1 MTSTVKRC
9 GCGGRFG
16 YSLRREADV
25 CHNCGAYSTRPPTME
40 DLKYLDRDIAAL
52 REHRLELWRDM
63 SYTDVDIDE
72 RVAFRKKL
80 TRKIRREQSSLAGA
94 K

>member
-40 DLKYLDRDIAAL
+40 DLKYLDRSITEL

-63 SYTDVDIDE
+63 SYTDVDINE
-72 RVAFRKKL
+72 QVTWRKKL
-80 TRKIRREQSSLAGA
+80 VRKVRRATERSQGS
-94 K
+94 